1 MRQDRQDYRQNARD
15 DWRNNWQNNNWY
27 HDDWCHGHW
36 NDWNNGWWDNAWS
49 NYPIAAAVGL
59 TWWGANALS
68 YGFGYADYSNPY
80 YVAPVDNSTVVY
92 DYSQPLVSYDTSY
105 AYPTTVAAPVDP
117 GAPIAAAPTTA
128 APVATAEA
136 PPAANPLPPGVTQE
150 ALDAFNQARDTF
162 YQGDYT
168 GALTLVDKA
177 LKQMPKD
184 AATHEFRA
192 LVLFALGKYQD
203 AASTVYAVLS
213 VGPGWDWTTMSS
225 MYPDVATYTEQ
236 LRKLETFV
244 KANADS
250 SPAHFLLAYHYITA
264 GHKDAAAKQLK
275 EVLALTPENT
285 LAKNLLAGIDPS
297 AVPEPPARPAESGPG
312 PSAAEIVGNWSATSK
327 NSKFQMNLTND
338 GKFTWVYDQ
347 GGKKQEVKGV
357 YAIDGKTLAME
368 PDAGGTMLADLS
380 MEGKDAM
387 QFLMV
392 GGPPGD
398 TGLKFTR

>member
-1 MRQDRQDYRQNARD
+1 M
-15 DWRNNWQNNNWY
+15 
-27 HDDWCHGHW
+27 
-36 NDWNNGWWDNAWS
+36 
-49 NYPIAAAVGL
+49 
-59 TWWGANALS
+59 
-68 YGFGYADYSNPY
+68 
-80 YVAPVDNSTVVY
+80 Y

-105 AYPTTVAAPVDP
+105 AYPTTVAAPADP
-117 GAPIAAAPTTA
+117 GVPITAAPTTA
-128 APVATAEA
+128 VPVATAEA
-136 PPAANPLPPGVTQE
+136 PPAATPLPPGVTQE

-162 YQGDYT
+162 YQGDYA

-213 VGPGWDWTTMSS
+213 VGPGWDWTTLSS

-236 LRKLETFV
+236 LRKLEGFV

-275 EVLALTPENT
+275 EVLSLTPDNA

-297 AVPEPPARPAESGPG
+297 AVPEPPARPAESSAPG
-312 PSAAEIVGNWSATSK
+312 PTAAELVGNWSAESK
-327 NSKFQMNLTND
+327 NSKFQMKLTND

-380 MEGKDAM
+380 MQGKDSM